1 MSRDRGP
8 ERRDMLLSIGVA
20 LVLVGAL
27 VFATALL
34 RGQIGNAAASALMIA
49 AGVALWRWRRSRIG

>member
-1 MSRDRGP
+1 
-8 ERRDMLLSIGVA
+8 MLLSIGVA

-49 AGVALWRWRRSRIG
+49 AGAALWRWRRSRIG